1 MGGMP
6 STIPRRNVRLAGR
19 WEPLTAVQVREC
31 MSVPFVLI
39 NYQQAV
45 AAKTGAVMPGR
56 APEISAF
63 TIKVRNK
70 QRVRR
75 ELERTFG
82 LSARSLFPEAPGLR
96 QYGRTWRA

>member
-1 MGGMP
+1 M
-6 STIPRRNVRLAGR
+6 
-19 WEPLTAVQVREC
+19 TAAEVREC

-45 AAKTGAVMPGR
+45 TARTGAVMPGR

-63 TIKVRNK
+63 TIRVRNK

-75 ELERTFG
+75 MLERTFG
-82 LSARSLFPEAPGLR
+82 LNARSLFPDAPGLE
-96 QYGRTWRA
+96 QYGRSWR